1 MSGGLTVVHEG
12 LLEYELIDLSDTD
25 AAPDGPP
32 EAKGTRARTLAL
44 TLLRA
49 TGMLSRLG
57 MSTRPFPAGPLVPVV
72 GPELLG
78 PIEARYALVLGD
90 DTERAYR
97 AADDVLLPLETVT
110 SFGGGKRPGR
120 GSALAVRGAQV
131 SSLRRQAGRLELR
144 VFNPGP
150 EPTEVEVAGRS
161 GWLVDLRGRA
171 LVPFEGRFT
180 LGGFAIATARLD
192 GD

>member
-1 MSGGLTVVHEG
+1 M
-12 LLEYELIDLSDTD
+12 
-25 AAPDGPP
+25 
-32 EAKGTRARTLAL
+32 
-44 TLLRA
+44 
-49 TGMLSRLG
+49 
-57 MSTRPFPAGPLVPVV
+57 
-72 GPELLG
+72 
-78 PIEARYALVLGD
+78 LGD

-97 AADDVLLPLETVT
+97 AADDVLLPLETVA
-110 SFGGGKRPGR
+110 SFGGGQRPGR

-131 SSLRRQAGRLELR
+131 SSLRRKAGRLELR

-171 LVPFEGRFT
+171 QVPFEGRFP